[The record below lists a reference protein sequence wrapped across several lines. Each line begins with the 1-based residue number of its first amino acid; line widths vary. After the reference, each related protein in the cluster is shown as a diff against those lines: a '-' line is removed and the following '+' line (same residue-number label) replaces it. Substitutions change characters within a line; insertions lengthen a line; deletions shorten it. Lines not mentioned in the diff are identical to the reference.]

1 MAALIKGNTGDWEIV
16 IGLEV
21 HAQIIANS
29 KLFSGS
35 SCEFGGAPNNHVSLV
50 DAAMPGMLPVLNEY
64 CVEQAVRT
72 GLGLNSEINLHSVF
86 ERKNY
91 FYPDVLVDCTDFE
104 GYFTE
109 TPTIIVEVLSNSTR
123 QHDKTFKRDLYF
135 SIPSLQEY
143 VLIEQDI
150 AEIEVW
156 RRADNNIWLQTAY
169 YLGDEIHFASI
180 DFTIAV
186 EDIYQR
192 VKNADVQTW
201 LEKKQV

>member
-1 MAALIKGNTGDWEIV
+1 MSLAQQIKSISEAEYLAGE
-16 IGLEV
+16 
-21 HAQIIANS
+21 
-29 KLFSGS
+29 KL
-35 SCEFGGAPNNHVSLV
+35 
-50 DAAMPGMLPVLNEY
+50 
-64 CVEQAVRT
+64 
-72 GLGLNSEINLHSVF
+72 SEIKHEYIDGQVYVMAGAHRHHVLLADTMSRKLGNHLENKPCQPYSSDMKVKIG
-86 ERKNY
+86 KNY

-192 VKNADVQTW
+192 VKNADMQTW

>member
-1 MAALIKGNTGDWEIV
+1 MALVESQHTISEQEYLDGELISDIKHEYIDGQVYAMAGAHRHHVLLADTMSRKFGNHLENKPCQPYSSDMKV
-16 IGLEV
+16 KIG
-21 HAQIIANS
+21 
-29 KLFSGS
+29 
-35 SCEFGGAPNNHVSLV
+35 
-50 DAAMPGMLPVLNEY
+50 
-64 CVEQAVRT
+64 
-72 GLGLNSEINLHSVF
+72 
-86 ERKNY
+86 KNY

-156 RRADNNIWLQTAY
+156 RRTDNNIWLQTAY

-180 DFTIAV
+180 GFTIAV

-192 VKNADVQTW
+192 VKNADMQTW

>member
-1 MAALIKGNTGDWEIV
+1 MALVKSQHTISEQEYLDGELISDIKHEYIDGQVYAMAGAHRHHVLLADTMSRKLGNHLENKPCQPYSSDMKV
-16 IGLEV
+16 KIG
-21 HAQIIANS
+21 
-29 KLFSGS
+29 
-35 SCEFGGAPNNHVSLV
+35 
-50 DAAMPGMLPVLNEY
+50 
-64 CVEQAVRT
+64 
-72 GLGLNSEINLHSVF
+72 
-86 ERKNY
+86 KNY

-192 VKNADVQTW
+192 VKNADMQTW

>member
-1 MAALIKGNTGDWEIV
+1 
-16 IGLEV
+16 
-21 HAQIIANS
+21 
-29 KLFSGS
+29 
-35 SCEFGGAPNNHVSLV
+35 
-50 DAAMPGMLPVLNEY
+50 
-64 CVEQAVRT
+64 
-72 GLGLNSEINLHSVF
+72 
-86 ERKNY
+86 
-91 FYPDVLVDCTDFE
+91 
-104 GYFTE
+104 
-109 TPTIIVEVLSNSTR
+109 VLSNSTR

-192 VKNADVQTW
+192 VKNADMQTW